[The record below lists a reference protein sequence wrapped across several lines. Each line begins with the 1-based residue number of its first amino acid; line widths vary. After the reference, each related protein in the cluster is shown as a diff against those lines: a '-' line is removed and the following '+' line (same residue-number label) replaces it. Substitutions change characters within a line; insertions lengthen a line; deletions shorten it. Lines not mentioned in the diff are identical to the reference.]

1 MSNHSLWHRDK
12 SLLLNYTQH
21 AILTL
26 FRVAV
31 KTTNGHNIT
40 TKVLR
45 QKITRGDTYSMSK
58 LYDSLDY
65 SATVYTQTFLSLK
78 LTMFQQIKRNNS
90 RKRFLFMQAISQ
102 YQWMTSS
109 FFSISHCVMDSL
121 WLMQIGYLKEKEKKK
136 VFADHKQTFDLNNC
150 AIDQLHWLFFLCLL
164 GPLLSL
170 PIFPFL
176 QDDIEHAP
184 GWAHMG
190 VRVSNKSITE
200 TQQSSE
206 GYGGVECM

>member
-136 VFADHKQTFDLNNC
+136 
-150 AIDQLHWLFFLCLL
+150 CLL
-164 GPLLSL
+164 TTNKHLTLTIVLLISYTDCFSCVCWDHCSL
-170 PIFPFL
+170 CQYSL
-176 QDDIEHAP
+176 SCRMTLNMRRVEHTWEWGLAT
-184 GWAHMG
+184 
-190 VRVSNKSITE
+190 S
-200 TQQSSE
+200 Q
-206 GYGGVECM
+206 